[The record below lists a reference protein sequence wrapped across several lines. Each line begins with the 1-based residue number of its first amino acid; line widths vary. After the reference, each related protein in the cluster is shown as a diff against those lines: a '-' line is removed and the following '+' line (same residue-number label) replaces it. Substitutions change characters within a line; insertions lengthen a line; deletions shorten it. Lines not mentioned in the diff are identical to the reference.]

1 MSLGLEDRSARLL
14 SGRDVWSEIKALLAG
29 HNDVQA
35 AIAFVGAD
43 ADQYLPLRGPA
54 TIVVNA
60 GEEALRNGWT
70 DPSVLLRWTR
80 RGVRVHTLS
89 TLHAK
94 VLFAQGNPPFVL
106 VGSADV
112 LSTSG
117 RAMEEA
123 ILVADEKDTVDE
135 VRRAVDRWRR
145 LSGDPLTDAWL
156 QAAALRYR
164 PPGALSAT
172 APSSVVID
180 TAVAAPPAVAA
191 PVAVAPATTPALPVT
206 APPSP
211 VGAPTPASAP
221 EPTDTS
227 VADVGANE
235 PATFGTG
242 PVDGAVLLDDALLVD
257 RAVLE
262 DTATPDGAA
271 AGGAL
276 SQEPT
281 SADSA
286 DQGAVEPQSA
296 APADGAALG
305 TSAVNDVA
313 AGETAAMPGA
323 LAAAD
328 GADTSESPA
337 APAGPVLPPVWP
349 RPKFIYLATLTR
361 DGRASESAHEQLEA
375 LRSDYRVAS
384 DNGSDP
390 VLDVEMFWWDAATR
404 SAAKNTS
411 YREGWH
417 IVPISV
423 PASGR
428 PAVLSPVHS
437 PGRVLHSFT
446 EYSGGPARTYYYLLI
461 HQQGTPT
468 TFRKLR
474 EALTAVGEKPSYDH
488 AYMMQ
493 HKVAAILD
501 LWPTIHYTA

>member
-14 SGRDVWSEIKALLAG
+14 SGRDVWSEIKALLSG
-29 HNDVQA
+29 YNDVQA
-35 AIAFVGAD
+35 AIAYVGAD
-43 ADQYLPLRGPA
+43 ADAYLPLRGPA

-94 VLFAQGNPPFVL
+94 LLVAQGTQPFVL

-123 ILVADEKDTVDE
+123 LLLADEKDTVDE

-145 LSGDPLTDAWL
+145 LAGEPLTDAWL
-156 QAAALRYR
+156 QAAAQRYR
-164 PPGALSAT
+164 PPGSTTAATVSSA
-172 APSSVVID
+172 PV
-180 TAVAAPPAVAA
+180 PAVAA
-191 PVAVAPATTPALPVT
+191 GGQRSAAPAAVDLPPAAAGVGEADTDAPDLRDAADVAGAPDVPGAPRTLDVTGPADPVPPDHSVAPTDPASIDVAVP
-206 APPSP
+206 
-211 VGAPTPASAP
+211 
-221 EPTDTS
+221 D
-227 VADVGANE
+227 
-235 PATFGTG
+235 
-242 PVDGAVLLDDALLVD
+242 
-257 RAVLE
+257 
-262 DTATPDGAA
+262 DTADEGDPVPDGTATPGDPAVPDGTAVPDGAA
-271 AGGAL
+271 PDGAMPD
-276 SQEPT
+276 SSATAAESVTAEDPT
-281 SADSA
+281 TGPSAM
-286 DQGAVEPQSA
+286 PTA
-296 APADGAALG
+296 APA
-305 TSAVNDVA
+305 
-313 AGETAAMPGA
+313 
-323 LAAAD
+323 
-328 GADTSESPA
+328 PA
-337 APAGPVLPPVWP
+337 APVAPPVWP

-361 DGRASESAHEQLEA
+361 DGRASESAVEQLEA
-375 LRSDYRVAS
+375 LRQEYRVPG
-384 DNGSDP
+384 DGSEP
-390 VLDVEMFWWDAATR
+390 VLDVEMFWWEPATR
-404 SAAKNTS
+404 SAAKSTT

-417 IVPISV
+417 VVPISV

-437 PGRVLHSFT
+437 PGRVLQTFT
-446 EYSGGPARTYYYLLI
+446 EYTGGPARTYYYLLI

-501 LWPTIHYTA
+501 LWPSIHYAG